1 MSEACS
7 KEGGRLISEGNLKLH
22 CQKVKDTKSGGFD
35 CLCNCHDDHNPSFHW
50 EIKKVGWV
58 GHCKTC
64 GAKGADFAKKAG
76 IKVSELFAD
85 AIDTNRASP
94 GEQYVRKKYNRHTLY
109 DYFSFVDGS
118 YDHTKIRYYPEW
130 ANGDKKFANG
140 YWGNDG
146 RFNDYKGCLKDRK
159 PQTAI
164 FGNVALIKQ
173 CIAEK
178 KIVYYCEGEKDVQT
192 MQRLGYPA
200 FTQGGCTAFNKELA
214 PLLKDIRLI
223 ILEDNDPQGQSGA
236 NKLRNDLLP
245 YAETI
250 KVITPCTDFVKADI
264 TDFFNNHDKSDFEK
278 LIAENTAV
286 TDTNVCS
293 HATVKNS
300 SAPKGAPLVRKLME
314 LDAANKF
321 PLTDIGSA
329 TLFSAVFKNKHRYSV
344 TAKDWFFYD
353 GQRWILDREGLR
365 ARKSAKELS
374 KALSIYAVN
383 CLPDEDEKRK
393 EQYLKYALTWTY
405 SRTRNAIIQD
415 SRDLNFISNEELDAD
430 DYVLNLQNCVLV
442 FHEDKVEKHEH
453 SADLLLSKIANA
465 EYRPEARCERWEQF
479 LDEVM
484 QGDKD
489 KIHYLQKLF
498 GTCLTGDV
506 RLEKMWFLFGSTTR
520 NGKSTMI
527 ERIADVLGDYSKTIR
542 PETLAIKNNPDSRT
556 ASPDVA
562 KLAGTRL
569 CVCSEIPKRMPLDV
583 GLLKTLTG
591 RDTIVARFLHQDE
604 FQFVPKFKMICNTNF
619 LPVVSDNTI
628 FKSDRVQVVSF
639 DRHFEESEQD
649 KTLKDKLSTKEALSG
664 ILNWMIEGW
673 IAFCREGLEV
683 PEAIKKSTT
692 DYEASSDKLQNFI
705 NECLA
710 EAEGKNISVKE
721 TYARYEK
728 WCSEN
733 GYHVENKQN
742 FISDCKA
749 KGIYKERGMVDGSQV
764 RNIIKDY
771 EFAEDG
777 FMEIDGD
784 IPFK

>member
-1 MSEACS
+1 MQFDEILTHFKIQKRYEDKAQCRCPCHNDKQASLTITKGRRSALIHCHAGCSFEDIIQKAGLKKQDLYFEERPPGSSWKAYIES
-7 KEGGRLISEGNLKLH
+7 KEKKRIEAVYNY
-22 CQKVKDTKSGGFD
+22 V
-35 CLCNCHDDHNPSFHW
+35 SF
-50 EIKKVGWV
+50 
-58 GHCKTC
+58 
-64 GAKGADFAKKAG
+64 
-76 IKVSELFAD
+76 
-85 AIDTNRASP
+85 TN
-94 GEQYVRKKYNRHTLY
+94 GKYT
-109 DYFSFVDGS
+109 F
-118 YDHTKIRYYPEW
+118 TKIRMQ
-130 ANGDKKFANG
+130 DKRMIYGVLCN
-140 YWGNDG
+140 G
-146 RFNDYKGCLKDRK
+146 RFTYGLGGKHRKDLKSVYGDLK
-159 PQTAI
+159 
-164 FGNVALIKQ
+164 ALNKA
-173 CIAEK
+173 IAEGK
-178 KIVYYCEGEKDVQT
+178 PILIPEGEKDADT
-192 MQRLGYPA
+192 LTKRGYTA
-200 FTQGGCTAFNKELA
+200 ITYGGVNDWQSEFATLFKGAEVYILA
-214 PLLKDIRLI
+214 
-223 ILEDNDPQGQSGA
+223 DNDEAGRKVA
-236 NKLRNDLLP
+236 NTILSDLNGI
-245 YAETI
+245 AKSA
-250 KVITPCTDFVKADI
+250 KVIVPVPDIPKADI
-264 TDFFNNHDKSDFEK
+264 SDYFAAGHSNEDFDK
-278 LIAENTAV
+278 LIQSAV
-286 TDTNVCS
+286 TDTAVGGPVS
-293 HATVKNS
+293 KST
-300 SAPKGAPLVRKLME
+300 LVNQLVE
-314 LDAANKF
+314 LDAVNKF

-329 TLFSAVFKNKHRYSV
+329 TLFSAVFKNKHRYNV
-344 TAKDWFFYD
+344 TAKDWFYYD
-353 GQRWILDREGLR
+353 GQQWILDREGLR

-383 CLPDEDEKRK
+383 CLPDEDEKHK

-442 FHEDKVEKHEH
+442 FHDDKVEKHEH

-465 EYRPEARCERWEQF
+465 EYHPRARCERWEQF

-520 NGKSTMI
+520 NGKSTMV

-569 CVCSEIPKRMPLDV
+569 CVCSEIPKKMPLDV

-664 ILNWMIEGW
+664 ILNWMVEGW

-777 FMEIDGD
+777 FMEVDGD

>member
-1 MSEACS
+1 MQFDEILAYFQ
-7 KEGGRLISEGNLKLH
+7 I
-22 CQKVKDTKSGGFD
+22 QKRYGDKAQAR
-35 CLCNCHDDHNPSFHW
+35 CPCHDDKQASLTITKGRRSVLIHCHAGCNF
-50 EIKKVGWV
+50 EDIIQTVGLKKQDLYFEERPLGSSWRAYVEGREHKRIEAV
-58 GHCKTC
+58 YNY
-64 GAKGADFAKKAG
+64 
-76 IKVSELFAD
+76 VSY
-85 AIDTNRASP
+85 IN
-94 GEQYVRKKYNRHTLY
+94 GEYA
-109 DYFSFVDGS
+109 F
-118 YDHTKIRYYPEW
+118 TKIRMQ
-130 ANGDKKFANG
+130 DKRMIYGVLCN
-140 YWGNDG
+140 G
-146 RFNDYKGCLKDRK
+146 RFTYGLGGRHRKDLKSVYGDLK
-159 PQTAI
+159 
-164 FGNVALIKQ
+164 ALNKA
-173 CIAEK
+173 IAENNPVF
-178 KIVYYCEGEKDVQT
+178 IPEGEKDADT
-192 MQRLGYPA
+192 LTKRGYTA
-200 FTQGGCTAFNKELA
+200 LTYGGSGDWQSEFATLFKGAEVYILA
-214 PLLKDIRLI
+214 
-223 ILEDNDPQGQSGA
+223 DNDEPGRKVA
-236 NKLRNDLLP
+236 NTILSDLKGIAKSAKIIVP
-245 YAETI
+245 VPDI
-250 KVITPCTDFVKADI
+250 PKADI
-264 TDFFNNHDKSDFEK
+264 SDYFAAGHGKEEFEK
-278 LIAENTAV
+278 LIQSAV
-286 TDTNVCS
+286 TDIT
-293 HATVKNS
+293 AGG
-300 SAPKGAPLVRKLME
+300 SAPKGSQLVRKLVE

-329 TLFSAVFKNKHRYSV
+329 TLFSTVFENKHRYNV
-344 TAKDWFFYD
+344 TAKDWFYYD

-383 CLPDEDEKRK
+383 CLPDEDEKHK

-442 FHEDKVEKHEH
+442 FREDKVEKHEH

-664 ILNWMIEGW
+664 ILNWMIKGW

-710 EAEGKNISVKE
+710 GAEGKNISVKE

-771 EFAEDG
+771 EFVEDG
-777 FMEIDGD
+777 FMEVDGD

>member
-1 MSEACS
+1 MRNEEIFQFILGHFTVIKIVNGVAYCICPGHKDDKTS
-7 KEGGRLISEGNLKLH
+7 LHISM
-22 CQKVKDTKSGGFD
+22 
-35 CLCNCHDDHNPSFHW
+35 
-50 EIKKVGWV
+50 
-58 GHCKTC
+58 
-64 GAKGADFAKKAG
+64 
-76 IKVSELFAD
+76 
-85 AIDTNRASP
+85 
-94 GEQYVRKKYNRHTLY
+94 
-109 DYFSFVDGS
+109 
-118 YDHTKIRYYPEW
+118 
-130 ANGDKKFANG
+130 GDKKIILDCKANCSYRDILTAVG
-140 YWGNDG
+140 LKPEQLYYDYYNRPEHTKRVSKKQYWLEKYSQCRYDYQNISTGEYTHTKYRIVDRDGKKQFPQGHYNDDNVWSDG
-146 RFNDYKGCLKDRK
+146 LKEVD
-159 PQTAI
+159 TSLSV
-164 FGNVALIKQ
+164 FCNGHIKQ
-173 CIAEK
+173 LQQAIQNGELIC
-178 KIVYYCEGEKDVQT
+178 YTEGEKDCLT
-192 MQRLGYPA
+192 LWKYGYIT
-200 FTQGGCTAFNKELA
+200 FTCGAVRTFKQEIV
-214 PLLKDIRLI
+214 PYLKGANI
-223 ILEDNDPQGQSGA
+223 IVFGDNDPPGRADADRIAGMINTVGRA
-236 NKLRNDLLP
+236 R
-245 YAETI
+245 
-250 KVITPCTDFVKADI
+250 VIISPDVPEKGDI
-264 TDFFNNHDKSDFEK
+264 TDYMSNHTKEDLQR
-278 LIAENTAV
+278 LIAENAAV
-286 TDTNVCS
+286 TDTIVGS
-293 HATVKNS
+293 PTSVADATVL
-300 SAPKGAPLVRKLME
+300 KGTLVNQLVR

-329 TLFSAVFKNKHRYSV
+329 MLFSAVFKNKHRYNV

-383 CLPDEDEKRK
+383 CLPDEGK
-393 EQYLKYALTWTY
+393 ERYLKYSLTWTY

-465 EYRPEARCERWEQF
+465 EYHPGARCERWEQF

-506 RLEKMWFLFGSTTR
+506 RLEKMWFLFGNTTR

-628 FKSDRVQVVSF
+628 FKSDRIQVVSF
-639 DRHFEESEQD
+639 DRHFEEAEQD
-649 KTLKDKLSTKEALSG
+649 KTLKDKLSTNEALSG

-692 DYEASSDKLQNFI
+692 DYESSSDKLQNFI

-777 FMEIDGD
+777 FVEVDGKT
-784 IPFK
+784 PFK

>member
-1 MSEACS
+1 MQFDEILTHFQIQKHYGDKAQARCPCHDDKQASLTITKGRRSALLHCHAGCNFEDIIQKVGLKKQDLYFEERPPGSSWRAYVEGREHKRIEAVYDYVSSVNGEYTFTKIRMQDKRMIYGVLCN
-7 KEGGRLISEGNLKLH
+7 GRFTYGLMGKHRKDLKSVYGNLKDL
-22 CQKVKDTKSGGFD
+22 
-35 CLCNCHDDHNPSFHW
+35 N
-50 EIKKVGWV
+50 
-58 GHCKTC
+58 
-64 GAKGADFAKKAG
+64 KA
-76 IKVSELFAD
+76 
-85 AIDTNRASP
+85 
-94 GEQYVRKKYNRHTLY
+94 
-109 DYFSFVDGS
+109 
-118 YDHTKIRYYPEW
+118 
-130 ANGDKKFANG
+130 
-140 YWGNDG
+140 
-146 RFNDYKGCLKDRK
+146 
-159 PQTAI
+159 
-164 FGNVALIKQ
+164 
-173 CIAEK
+173 IAENRP
-178 KIVYYCEGEKDVQT
+178 IFIPEGEKDVDT
-192 MQRLGYPA
+192 LTKRGYTA
-200 FTQGGCTAFNKELA
+200 LTYGGSGDWQSEFATLFKDAEVNILA
-214 PLLKDIRLI
+214 
-223 ILEDNDPQGQSGA
+223 DNDEPGRKVA
-236 NKLRNDLLP
+236 NAILSDLKEI
-245 YAETI
+245 AKSA
-250 KVITPCTDFVKADI
+250 KVIVPVPDIPKADI
-264 TDFFNNHDKSDFEK
+264 SDFFAAGHSNEDFEK
-278 LIAENTAV
+278 LLQSAV
-286 TDTNVCS
+286 TGNESNPAPVM
-293 HATVKNS
+293 TV
-300 SAPKGAPLVRKLME
+300 PKGTPLVKKLVE

-329 TLFSAVFKNKHRYSV
+329 MLFSAVFENKHRYCV
-344 TAKDWFFYD
+344 TAKDWFCYD

-374 KALSIYAVN
+374 KALSVYAVN
-383 CLPDEDEKRK
+383 CLPDEDEKHK

-639 DRHFEESEQD
+639 DRHFEEAEQD

>member
-1 MSEACS
+1 MQFDEI
-7 KEGGRLISEGNLKLH
+7 LTHFQI
-22 CQKVKDTKSGGFD
+22 QKRYGDKAQAR
-35 CLCNCHDDHNPSFHW
+35 CPCHDDKQASLTITKGRTRTLIHCHAGCNF
-50 EIKKVGWV
+50 EDIIQKVGL
-58 GHCKTC
+58 KTQDLYFEERPL
-64 GAKGADFAKKAG
+64 GSNWKRYIESREHRKIEAVYNY
-76 IKVSELFAD
+76 VSSA
-85 AIDTNRASP
+85 N
-94 GEQYVRKKYNRHTLY
+94 GEYA
-109 DYFSFVDGS
+109 F
-118 YDHTKIRYYPEW
+118 TKIRMQDKRMIYGVLCNDRFTYGLGGKHRKDLKSVY
-130 ANGDKKFANG
+130 GDLRVLNKA
-140 YWGNDG
+140 
-146 RFNDYKGCLKDRK
+146 
-159 PQTAI
+159 
-164 FGNVALIKQ
+164 
-173 CIAEK
+173 IAEGK
-178 KIVYYCEGEKDVQT
+178 PIFIPEGEKDT
-192 MQRLGYPA
+192 DSLTKRGYIA
-200 FTQGGCTAFNKELA
+200 LTYGGSGDWQSEFATLFKGAKVYILA
-214 PLLKDIRLI
+214 
-223 ILEDNDPQGQSGA
+223 DNDEPGRKVA
-236 NKLRNDLLP
+236 NAILSDLKGV
-245 YAETI
+245 AKSA
-250 KVITPCTDFVKADI
+250 KVIVPVPDIPKADI
-264 TDFFNNHDKSDFEK
+264 SDYFAAGHSNEDFET
-278 LIAENTAV
+278 LIKESV
-286 TDTNVCS
+286 TDTVVGDPIP
-293 HATVKNS
+293 VKNS
-300 SAPKGAPLVRKLME
+300 TVSKSILVNQLVK

-329 TLFSAVFKNKHRYSV
+329 TLFSEVFKNKHRYNV
-344 TAKDWFFYD
+344 TTRDWFYYD
-353 GQRWILDREGLR
+353 GQRWSLDREGLR

-383 CLPDEDEKRK
+383 CLPDEDEKHK

-430 DYVLNLQNCVLV
+430 DYALNLQNCVLV
-442 FHEDKVEKHEH
+442 FHEDKVEKYEH
-453 SADLLLSKIANA
+453 SADLLLSKIANV
-465 EYRPEARCERWEQF
+465 EYHPEERCERWEQF

-673 IAFCREGLEV
+673 IAFCREGLEA

-721 TYARYEK
+721 TYSRYEK

-749 KGIYKERGMVDGSQV
+749 KGIYKERGMVDGSQM

-777 FMEIDGD
+777 FMEVDGD
-784 IPFK
+784 TPFK

>member
-1 MSEACS
+1 MTFEEIVSRFEVKSRYKDRVQAVCPAHPDKQASLSIS
-7 KEGGRLISEGNLKLH
+7 KGRTRTLIH
-22 CQKVKDTKSGGFD
+22 CHAGCNFEDIIQKVG
-35 CLCNCHDDHNPSFHW
+35 L
-50 EIKKVGWV
+50 
-58 GHCKTC
+58 KTQDLYFEERPL
-64 GAKGADFAKKAG
+64 GSNWKRYIESREHRKIEAVYNY
-76 IKVSELFAD
+76 VSSA
-85 AIDTNRASP
+85 N
-94 GEQYVRKKYNRHTLY
+94 GEYA
-109 DYFSFVDGS
+109 F
-118 YDHTKIRYYPEW
+118 TKIRMQDKRMIYGVLCNDRFTYGLGGKHRKDLKSVY
-130 ANGDKKFANG
+130 GDLRVLNKA
-140 YWGNDG
+140 
-146 RFNDYKGCLKDRK
+146 
-159 PQTAI
+159 
-164 FGNVALIKQ
+164 
-173 CIAEK
+173 IAEGK
-178 KIVYYCEGEKDVQT
+178 PIFIPEGEKDT
-192 MQRLGYPA
+192 DSLTKRGYIA
-200 FTQGGCTAFNKELA
+200 LTYGGSGDWQSEFATLFKGAKIYILA
-214 PLLKDIRLI
+214 
-223 ILEDNDPQGQSGA
+223 DNDEPGRKVA
-236 NKLRNDLLP
+236 NAILSDLKGV
-245 YAETI
+245 AKSA
-250 KVITPCTDFVKADI
+250 KVIVPVPDIPKADI
-264 TDFFNNHDKSDFEK
+264 SDYFAAGRSNEDFEK
-278 LIAENTAV
+278 LIQSAV
-286 TDTNVCS
+286 TDTIVGDPIP
-293 HATVKNS
+293 VKNS
-300 SAPKGAPLVRKLME
+300 TVSKSILVNQLVK

-329 TLFSAVFKNKHRYSV
+329 TLFSEVFKNKHRYNV
-344 TAKDWFFYD
+344 TTRDWFYYD
-353 GQRWILDREGLR
+353 GQRWSLDREGLR

-383 CLPDEDEKRK
+383 CLPDEDEKHK

-430 DYVLNLQNCVLV
+430 DYALNLQNCILV
-442 FHEDKVEKHEH
+442 FHEDKVEKYEH
-453 SADLLLSKIANA
+453 SADLLLSKIANV
-465 EYRPEARCERWEQF
+465 EYHPEERCERWEQF

-673 IAFCREGLEV
+673 IAFCREGLEA

-721 TYARYEK
+721 TYSRYEK

-749 KGIYKERGMVDGSQV
+749 KGIYKERGMVDGSQM

-777 FMEIDGD
+777 FMEVDGD
-784 IPFK
+784 TPFK

>member
-1 MSEACS
+1 MQFDEM
-7 KEGGRLISEGNLKLH
+7 LTH
-22 CQKVKDTKSGGFD
+22 FQVQKRYGDKAQAR
-35 CLCNCHDDHNPSFHW
+35 CPCHDDKQASLTITKGRRSALLHCHAGCNF
-50 EIKKVGWV
+50 EDIIQKVGL
-58 GHCKTC
+58 
-64 GAKGADFAKKAG
+64 KKQDLYFEERPPGSSWRAYVEG
-76 IKVSELFAD
+76 REHKRIEAVYNYVS
-85 AIDTNRASP
+85 AIN
-94 GEQYVRKKYNRHTLY
+94 GEYT
-109 DYFSFVDGS
+109 F
-118 YDHTKIRYYPEW
+118 TKIRMQ
-130 ANGDKKFANG
+130 DKRMIYGVLCN
-140 YWGNDG
+140 G
-146 RFNDYKGCLKDRK
+146 RFTYGLGGRHRKDLKSVYGDLK
-159 PQTAI
+159 
-164 FGNVALIKQ
+164 ALNKV
-173 CIAEK
+173 IAEGK
-178 KIVYYCEGEKDVQT
+178 PIFIPEGEKDVDT
-192 MQRLGYPA
+192 LTKRGYTA
-200 FTQGGCTAFNKELA
+200 LTYGGSGDWQSEFATLFKGAAVYILA
-214 PLLKDIRLI
+214 
-223 ILEDNDPQGQSGA
+223 DNDEPGRKVA
-236 NKLRNDLLP
+236 NAILSDLKEI
-245 YAETI
+245 AKSA
-250 KVITPCTDFVKADI
+250 KVIVPVPDIPKADI
-264 TDFFNNHDKSDFEK
+264 SDYFAAGHGNEDFEK
-278 LIAENTAV
+278 LIHSAV
-286 TDTNVCS
+286 TDNESNPAPVM
-293 HATVKNS
+293 TV
-300 SAPKGAPLVRKLME
+300 PKGTQLVRKLVE
-314 LDAANKF
+314 LDAANNF

-777 FMEIDGD
+777 FMEVDGD

>member
-1 MSEACS
+1 MQFDEI
-7 KEGGRLISEGNLKLH
+7 LTYFQI
-22 CQKVKDTKSGGFD
+22 QKRYENRVQAR
-35 CLCNCHDDHNPSFHW
+35 CPCHDDRQASLTITKGRKSALVHCHAGCSF
-50 EIKKVGWV
+50 EDIIQKVGL
-58 GHCKTC
+58 
-64 GAKGADFAKKAG
+64 KKKDLYFEERPPG
-76 IKVSELFAD
+76 SSW
-85 AIDTNRASP
+85 RA
-94 GEQYVRKKYNRHTLY
+94 YVESREDRQIEAVY
-109 DYFSFVDGS
+109 DYVDYQTGN
-118 YDHTKIRYYPEW
+118 YLYTKLRL
-130 ANGDKKFANG
+130 AGKKMLYG
-140 YWGNDG
+140 ILKDG
-146 RFNDYKGCLKDRK
+146 RFRYGLDGHSRKELKGIYAPNGLEGLNK
-159 PQTAI
+159 A
-164 FGNVALIKQ
+164 
-173 CIAEK
+173 IAESRQ
-178 KIVYYCEGEKDVQT
+178 IFIPEGEKDANT
-192 MQRLGYPA
+192 LATRGYTA
-200 FTQGGCTAFNKELA
+200 MTAGGVNDWQPEFAEPLRGAEVVILA
-214 PLLKDIRLI
+214 
-223 ILEDNDPQGQSGA
+223 DNDTPGKQLASRVLADLQGIAKSVRIVIPTPDIPKGDVSDYFETGHSNEDFDQLIKSSGI
-236 NKLRNDLLP
+236 DTTVGSP
-245 YAETI
+245 TS
-250 KVITPCTDFVKADI
+250 VAD
-264 TDFFNNHDKSDFEK
+264 
-278 LIAENTAV
+278 
-286 TDTNVCS
+286 
-293 HATVKNS
+293 ATVL
-300 SAPKGAPLVRKLME
+300 KGTLANQLVR

-329 TLFSAVFKNKHRYSV
+329 MLFSAVFKNKHRYNV

-777 FMEIDGD
+777 FMEVDGD

>member
-1 MSEACS
+1 MQFDEILTHFQIQKHYGDKAQARCPCHDDKQASLTITKGRRSALLHCHAGCNFEDIIQKVGLKKQDLYFEERPPGSSWRAYVEGREHKRIEAVYDYVSSVNGEYTFTKIRMQDKRMIYGVLCN
-7 KEGGRLISEGNLKLH
+7 GRFTYGLMGKHRKDLKSVYGNLKDL
-22 CQKVKDTKSGGFD
+22 
-35 CLCNCHDDHNPSFHW
+35 N
-50 EIKKVGWV
+50 
-58 GHCKTC
+58 
-64 GAKGADFAKKAG
+64 KA
-76 IKVSELFAD
+76 
-85 AIDTNRASP
+85 
-94 GEQYVRKKYNRHTLY
+94 
-109 DYFSFVDGS
+109 
-118 YDHTKIRYYPEW
+118 
-130 ANGDKKFANG
+130 
-140 YWGNDG
+140 
-146 RFNDYKGCLKDRK
+146 
-159 PQTAI
+159 
-164 FGNVALIKQ
+164 
-173 CIAEK
+173 IAENRP
-178 KIVYYCEGEKDVQT
+178 IFIPEGEKDVDT
-192 MQRLGYPA
+192 LTKRGYTA
-200 FTQGGCTAFNKELA
+200 LTYGGSGDWQSEFATLFKDAEVNILA
-214 PLLKDIRLI
+214 
-223 ILEDNDPQGQSGA
+223 DNDEPGRKVA
-236 NKLRNDLLP
+236 NAILSDLKEI
-245 YAETI
+245 AKSA
-250 KVITPCTDFVKADI
+250 KVIVPVPDIPKADI
-264 TDFFNNHDKSDFEK
+264 SDYFAAGHSNEDFEK
-278 LIAENTAV
+278 LIQTTI
-286 TDTNVCS
+286 TDNESNPAPVM
-293 HATVKNS
+293 TV
-300 SAPKGAPLVRKLME
+300 PKGTQLVRKLVE

-329 TLFSAVFKNKHRYSV
+329 TLFSTVFENKHRYNV
-344 TAKDWFFYD
+344 TAKDWFYYD

-383 CLPDEDEKRK
+383 CLSDEDEKHK

-465 EYRPEARCERWEQF
+465 EYHPEARCKRWEQF

-721 TYARYEK
+721 TYTRYEK
-728 WCSEN
+728 WCGEN

-749 KGIYKERGMVDGSQV
+749 KGIFKERGMVDGSQV

-777 FMEIDGD
+777 FMEVDGD

>member
-1 MSEACS
+1 MQFDEI
-7 KEGGRLISEGNLKLH
+7 LTHFQI
-22 CQKVKDTKSGGFD
+22 QKRYGDKAQAR
-35 CLCNCHDDHNPSFHW
+35 CPCHDDKQASLTITKGRTRTLIHCHAGCNF
-50 EIKKVGWV
+50 EDIIQKVGL
-58 GHCKTC
+58 KTQDLYFEERPL
-64 GAKGADFAKKAG
+64 GSNWKRYIESREHRKIEAVYNY
-76 IKVSELFAD
+76 VSSA
-85 AIDTNRASP
+85 N
-94 GEQYVRKKYNRHTLY
+94 GEYA
-109 DYFSFVDGS
+109 F
-118 YDHTKIRYYPEW
+118 TKIRMQDKRMIYGVLCNDRFTYGLGGKHRKDLKSVY
-130 ANGDKKFANG
+130 GDLRVLNKA
-140 YWGNDG
+140 
-146 RFNDYKGCLKDRK
+146 
-159 PQTAI
+159 
-164 FGNVALIKQ
+164 
-173 CIAEK
+173 IAEGK
-178 KIVYYCEGEKDVQT
+178 PIFIPEGEKDT
-192 MQRLGYPA
+192 DSLTKRGYIA
-200 FTQGGCTAFNKELA
+200 LTYGGSGDWQSEFATLFKGAKVYILA
-214 PLLKDIRLI
+214 
-223 ILEDNDPQGQSGA
+223 DNDEPGRKVA
-236 NKLRNDLLP
+236 NAILSDLKGV
-245 YAETI
+245 AKSA
-250 KVITPCTDFVKADI
+250 KVIVPVPDIPKADI
-264 TDFFNNHDKSDFEK
+264 SDYFAAGRSNEDFEK
-278 LIAENTAV
+278 LIQSAV
-286 TDTNVCS
+286 TDTIVGDPIP
-293 HATVKNS
+293 VKNS
-300 SAPKGAPLVRKLME
+300 TVSKSILVNQLVK

-329 TLFSAVFKNKHRYSV
+329 TLFSEVFKNKHRYNV
-344 TAKDWFFYD
+344 TTRDWFYYD
-353 GQRWILDREGLR
+353 GQRWSLDREGLR

-383 CLPDEDEKRK
+383 CLPDEDEKHK

-430 DYVLNLQNCVLV
+430 DYALNLQNCVLV
-442 FHEDKVEKHEH
+442 FHEDKVEKYEH
-453 SADLLLSKIANA
+453 SADLLLSKIANV
-465 EYRPEARCERWEQF
+465 EYHPEERCERWEQF

-673 IAFCREGLEV
+673 IAFCREGLEA

-721 TYARYEK
+721 TYSRYEK

-749 KGIYKERGMVDGSQV
+749 KGIYKERGMVDGSQM

-777 FMEIDGD
+777 FMEVDGD
-784 IPFK
+784 TPFK

>member
-1 MSEACS
+1 MQFDEI
-7 KEGGRLISEGNLKLH
+7 LTHFQI
-22 CQKVKDTKSGGFD
+22 QKRYGDKAQAR
-35 CLCNCHDDHNPSFHW
+35 CPCHDDKQASLTITKGRTRTLIHCHAGCNF
-50 EIKKVGWV
+50 EDIIQKVGL
-58 GHCKTC
+58 KTQDLYFEERPL
-64 GAKGADFAKKAG
+64 GSNWKRYIESREHRKIEAVYNY
-76 IKVSELFAD
+76 VSSA
-85 AIDTNRASP
+85 N
-94 GEQYVRKKYNRHTLY
+94 GEYA
-109 DYFSFVDGS
+109 F
-118 YDHTKIRYYPEW
+118 TKIRMQDKRMIYGVLCNDRFTYGLGGKHRKDLKSVY
-130 ANGDKKFANG
+130 GDLRVLNKA
-140 YWGNDG
+140 
-146 RFNDYKGCLKDRK
+146 
-159 PQTAI
+159 
-164 FGNVALIKQ
+164 
-173 CIAEK
+173 IAEGK
-178 KIVYYCEGEKDVQT
+178 PIFIPEGEKDT
-192 MQRLGYPA
+192 DSLTKRGYIA
-200 FTQGGCTAFNKELA
+200 LTYGGSGDWQSEFATLFKGAKVYILA
-214 PLLKDIRLI
+214 
-223 ILEDNDPQGQSGA
+223 DNDEPGRKVA
-236 NKLRNDLLP
+236 NAILSDLKGV
-245 YAETI
+245 AKSA
-250 KVITPCTDFVKADI
+250 KVIVPVPDIPKADI
-264 TDFFNNHDKSDFEK
+264 SDYFAAGRSNEDFEK
-278 LIAENTAV
+278 LIQSAV
-286 TDTNVCS
+286 TDTIVGDPIP
-293 HATVKNS
+293 VKNS
-300 SAPKGAPLVRKLME
+300 TVSKSILVNQLVK

-329 TLFSAVFKNKHRYSV
+329 TLFSEVFKNKHRYNV
-344 TAKDWFFYD
+344 TTRDWFYYD
-353 GQRWILDREGLR
+353 GQRWSLDREGLR

-383 CLPDEDEKRK
+383 CLPDEDEKHK

-430 DYVLNLQNCVLV
+430 DYALNLQNCVLV
-442 FHEDKVEKHEH
+442 FHEDKVEKYEH
-453 SADLLLSKIANA
+453 SADLLLSKIANV
-465 EYRPEARCERWEQF
+465 EYHPEERCERWEQF

-527 ERIADVLGDYSKTIR
+527 ERIADVLGDYSETIR

-673 IAFCREGLEV
+673 IAFCREGLEA

-721 TYARYEK
+721 TYSRYEK

-749 KGIYKERGMVDGSQV
+749 KGIYKERGMVDGSQM

-777 FMEIDGD
+777 FMEVDGD
-784 IPFK
+784 TPFK

>member
-1 MSEACS
+1 MKSRE
-7 KEGGRLISEGNLKLH
+7 EIFRLILSH
-22 CQKVKDTKSGGFD
+22 F
-35 CLCNCHDDHNPSFHW
+35 
-50 EIKKVGWV
+50 I
-58 GHCKTC
+58 
-64 GAKGADFAKKAG
+64 
-76 IKVSELFAD
+76 
-85 AIDTNRASP
+85 
-94 GEQYVRKKYNRHTLY
+94 VRKI
-109 DYFSFVDGS
+109 V
-118 YDHTKIRYYPEW
+118 
-130 ANGDKKFANG
+130 NGVAYCTCPGHKDDKPSLHISMG
-140 YWGNDG
+140 
-146 RFNDYKGCLKDRK
+146 
-159 PQTAI
+159 
-164 FGNVALIKQ
+164 
-173 CIAEK
+173 EK
-178 KIVYYCEGEKDVQT
+178 KIILDCKANCSYRDILAAVGLKPEQLYYDYYNRQENTRRVSKKQYWIEKYSQARYDFHNISTGVCTHTKYRIVDRDGKKQFPQGHYDENNTWIDGLNGIDTSLSVFCNGHIKQLQQAIKQGTLICYTEGEKDACT
-192 MQRLGYPA
+192 LWKYGYIA
-200 FTQGGCTAFNKELA
+200 FTCGAVRTFKQAIL
-214 PLLKDIRLI
+214 PYLKGANVIVFG
-223 ILEDNDPQGQSGA
+223 DNDNPGRADADRIAGLINTVGRA
-236 NKLRNDLLP
+236 R
-245 YAETI
+245 
-250 KVITPCTDFVKADI
+250 VIIPPDVPEKGDI
-264 TDFFNNHDKSDFEK
+264 TDYMSNHTKEDLQR

-286 TDTNVCS
+286 TDI
-293 HATVKNS
+293 TVGGPVPVKDTS
-300 SAPKGAPLVRKLME
+300 VSKGTQLVRKLIE

-329 TLFSAVFKNKHRYSV
+329 TLFSAVFENKHRYNV
-344 TAKDWFFYD
+344 TAKDWFYYD

-383 CLPDEDEKRK
+383 CLPDEDEKHK

-465 EYRPEARCERWEQF
+465 EYRPEARCERWGQF

-527 ERIADVLGDYSKTIR
+527 ERITDVLGDYSKTIR

-639 DRHFEESEQD
+639 DRHFEEAEQD

-664 ILNWMIEGW
+664 ILSWMIEGW

-777 FMEIDGD
+777 FMEVDGD

>member
-1 MSEACS
+1 MQFDEILTHFQIQKHYGDKAQARCPCHDDKQASLTITKGRRSALLHCHAGCNFEDIIQKVGLKKQDLYFEERPPGSNWRAYVEGREHKRIEAVYDYVSSVNGEYTFTKIRMQDKRMIYGVLCN
-7 KEGGRLISEGNLKLH
+7 GRFTYGLMGKHRKDLKSVYGNLKDL
-22 CQKVKDTKSGGFD
+22 
-35 CLCNCHDDHNPSFHW
+35 N
-50 EIKKVGWV
+50 
-58 GHCKTC
+58 
-64 GAKGADFAKKAG
+64 KA
-76 IKVSELFAD
+76 
-85 AIDTNRASP
+85 
-94 GEQYVRKKYNRHTLY
+94 
-109 DYFSFVDGS
+109 
-118 YDHTKIRYYPEW
+118 
-130 ANGDKKFANG
+130 
-140 YWGNDG
+140 
-146 RFNDYKGCLKDRK
+146 
-159 PQTAI
+159 
-164 FGNVALIKQ
+164 
-173 CIAEK
+173 IAENRP
-178 KIVYYCEGEKDVQT
+178 IFIPEGEKDVDT
-192 MQRLGYPA
+192 LTKRGYTA
-200 FTQGGCTAFNKELA
+200 LTYGGSGDWQSEFATLFKDAEVNILA
-214 PLLKDIRLI
+214 
-223 ILEDNDPQGQSGA
+223 DNDEPGRKVA
-236 NKLRNDLLP
+236 NAILSDLKEI
-245 YAETI
+245 AKSA
-250 KVITPCTDFVKADI
+250 KVIVPVPDIPKADI
-264 TDFFNNHDKSDFEK
+264 SDYFAAGHSNEDFEK
-278 LIAENTAV
+278 LIQTTI
-286 TDTNVCS
+286 TDNESNPAPVM
-293 HATVKNS
+293 TV
-300 SAPKGAPLVRKLME
+300 PKGTQLVRKLVE
-314 LDAANKF
+314 LDAANNF

-329 TLFSAVFKNKHRYSV
+329 TLFSAVFENKHRYNV
-344 TAKDWFFYD
+344 TAKDWFYYD

-383 CLPDEDEKRK
+383 CLSDEDEKHK

-721 TYARYEK
+721 TYTRYEK
-728 WCSEN
+728 WCGEN

-749 KGIYKERGMVDGSQV
+749 KGIFKERGMVDGSQV

-777 FMEIDGD
+777 FMEVDGD

>member
-1 MSEACS
+1 MTRKYFAFCA
-7 KEGGRLISEGNLKLH
+7 
-22 CQKVKDTKSGGFD
+22 KS
-35 CLCNCHDDHNPSFHW
+35 
-50 EIKKVGWV
+50 
-58 GHCKTC
+58 
-64 GAKGADFAKKAG
+64 
-76 IKVSELFAD
+76 
-85 AIDTNRASP
+85 
-94 GEQYVRKKYNRHTLY
+94 YN
-109 DYFSFVDGS
+109 
-118 YDHTKIRYYPEW
+118 
-130 ANGDKKFANG
+130 
-140 YWGNDG
+140 
-146 RFNDYKGCLKDRK
+146 
-159 PQTAI
+159 
-164 FGNVALIKQ
+164 
-173 CIAEK
+173 
-178 KIVYYCEGEKDVQT
+178 
-192 MQRLGYPA
+192 
-200 FTQGGCTAFNKELA
+200 
-214 PLLKDIRLI
+214 
-223 ILEDNDPQGQSGA
+223 
-236 NKLRNDLLP
+236 
-245 YAETI
+245 
-250 KVITPCTDFVKADI
+250 
-264 TDFFNNHDKSDFEK
+264 
-278 LIAENTAV
+278 
-286 TDTNVCS
+286 
-293 HATVKNS
+293 
-300 SAPKGAPLVRKLME
+300 
-314 LDAANKF
+314 
-321 PLTDIGSA
+321 
-329 TLFSAVFKNKHRYSV
+329 
-344 TAKDWFFYD
+344 
-353 GQRWILDREGLR
+353 
-365 ARKSAKELS
+365 
-374 KALSIYAVN
+374 
-383 CLPDEDEKRK
+383 
-393 EQYLKYALTWTY
+393 
-405 SRTRNAIIQD
+405 
-415 SRDLNFISNEELDAD
+415 
-430 DYVLNLQNCVLV
+430 
-442 FHEDKVEKHEH
+442 
-453 SADLLLSKIANA
+453 
-465 EYRPEARCERWEQF
+465 
-479 LDEVM
+479 EVM

-673 IAFCREGLEV
+673 IAFCREGLEA

-721 TYARYEK
+721 TYSRYEK

-749 KGIYKERGMVDGSQV
+749 KGIYKERGMVDGSQM

-777 FMEIDGD
+777 FMEVDGD
-784 IPFK
+784 TPFK

>member
-1 MSEACS
+1 MTPQEEYRDTERFIRSRS
-7 KEGGRLISEGNLKLH
+7 K
-22 CQKVKDTKSGGFD
+22 KVIPYKNGIRYC
-35 CLCNCHDDHNPSFHW
+35 CLYHDDKAESAFLTLENEKVLHYCHVCGSIYHRCKKDAGLWTDYQSSQQTVRRVSKKQYWLEKYSQARYDLHNISTGERTH
-50 EIKKVGWV
+50 IKYRIVDRDGKKQFPQGYYDDDNVWIDGL
-58 GHCKTC
+58 
-64 GAKGADFAKKAG
+64 KG
-76 IKVSELFAD
+76 
-85 AIDTNRASP
+85 IDTSLS
-94 GEQYVRKKYNRHTLY
+94 V
-109 DYFSFVDGS
+109 FC
-118 YDHTKIRYYPEW
+118 
-130 ANGDKKFANG
+130 NGH
-140 YWGNDG
+140 
-146 RFNDYKGCLKDRK
+146 
-159 PQTAI
+159 
-164 FGNVALIKQ
+164 IKQ
-173 CIAEK
+173 LQQAIKQGTLICYA
-178 KIVYYCEGEKDVQT
+178 EGEKDCLT
-192 MQRLGYPA
+192 LWKYGYIA
-200 FTQGGCTAFNKELA
+200 FTCGAVRTFKQAIV
-214 PLLKDIRLI
+214 PYLKGANI
-223 ILEDNDPQGQSGA
+223 IVFGDNDPPGRADADRIAGMINTVGCA
-236 NKLRNDLLP
+236 R
-245 YAETI
+245 
-250 KVITPCTDFVKADI
+250 VIIPPDVPEKGDI
-264 TDFFNNHDKSDFEK
+264 TDYMSNHTKEDLQR
-278 LIAENTAV
+278 LIAENAAV
-286 TDTNVCS
+286 TDT
-293 HATVKNS
+293 TVGGPTS
-300 SAPKGAPLVRKLME
+300 VADAIVPKGTLVNQLVR

-329 TLFSAVFKNKHRYSV
+329 MLFSAVFKNKHRYNV

-393 EQYLKYALTWTY
+393 EQYLKYSLTWTY

-465 EYRPEARCERWEQF
+465 EYNPGARCERWEQF

-628 FKSDRVQVVSF
+628 FKSDRIQVVSF
-639 DRHFEESEQD
+639 DRHFKEAEQD
-649 KTLKDKLSTKEALSG
+649 KTLKDKLSTNEALSG

-673 IAFCREGLEV
+673 ITFCREGLEV

-721 TYARYEK
+721 TYARYER

-777 FMEIDGD
+777 FMEVDGK
-784 IPFK
+784 IPF

>member
-1 MSEACS
+1 MKGGGKLKS
-7 KEGGRLISEGNLKLH
+7 KEEIFWLILDHFIVIRVVNGIAYCTCPSHKDDKPSLH
-22 CQKVKDTKSGGFD
+22 ISMG
-35 CLCNCHDDHNPSFHW
+35 
-50 EIKKVGWV
+50 
-58 GHCKTC
+58 
-64 GAKGADFAKKAG
+64 
-76 IKVSELFAD
+76 
-85 AIDTNRASP
+85 
-94 GEQYVRKKYNRHTLY
+94 
-109 DYFSFVDGS
+109 
-118 YDHTKIRYYPEW
+118 
-130 ANGDKKFANG
+130 
-140 YWGNDG
+140 
-146 RFNDYKGCLKDRK
+146 
-159 PQTAI
+159 
-164 FGNVALIKQ
+164 
-173 CIAEK
+173 EK
-178 KIVYYCEGEKDVQT
+178 KIILDCKAGCDYRKILADVGLKPEQLYYDYHNRLESTQRVSKKQYWLERYSQNRYDYHNINSGMYTHTKFRILDKEGKKQFPQGHYKDGVWIDGLQGIDTSQSVFCNGQFKQLQQAIQSRELICYTEGEKDCLT
-192 MQRLGYPA
+192 LWKYGYVA
-200 FTQGGCTAFNKELA
+200 FTCGAVKTFKQGII
-214 PLLKDIRLI
+214 PYLKDTNVLVFGDADI
-223 ILEDNDPQGQSGA
+223 PG
-236 NKLRNDLLP
+236 RNDADRVAGLINTVGK
-245 YAETI
+245 AR
-250 KVITPCTDFVKADI
+250 VIIPPDVPEKGDI
-264 TDFFNNHDKSDFEK
+264 TDYMSNHTREDLQK
-278 LIAENTAV
+278 LIAENSSV
-286 TDTNVCS
+286 IDT
-293 HATVKNS
+293 TVSTHISVEPVPKNI
-300 SAPKGAPLVRKLME
+300 LVDRLIK

-329 TLFSAVFKNKHRYSV
+329 MLFSTVFKDKHRYNV

-353 GQRWILDREGLR
+353 SQRWILDREGLR

-383 CLPDEDEKRK
+383 YLPDEDEKAK

-415 SRDLNFISNEELDAD
+415 SRDLNFISNEDLDSD
-430 DYVLNLQNCVLV
+430 DYTLNLKNCVQV
-442 FHEDKVEKHEH
+442 FHGDRVEKQEH

-465 EYRPEARCERWEQF
+465 EYYPEAKCERWERF
-479 LDEVM
+479 LGEVM
-484 QGDKD
+484 QGDQE
-489 KIHYLQKLF
+489 KIQYLQKLF

-506 RLEKMWFLFGSTTR
+506 RLEKMWFLFGASTR
-520 NGKSTMI
+520 NGKSTLI

-542 PETLAIKNNPDSRT
+542 PETLAVKNNPDSRT

-562 KLAGTRL
+562 KLAGARL

-619 LPVVSDNTI
+619 LPIVSDNTI

-649 KTLKDKLSTKEALSG
+649 KTLKGKLSTDEALSA
-664 ILNWMIEGW
+664 ILNWLIEGW
-673 IAFCREGLEV
+673 ITFCREGLEA

-710 EAEGKNISVKE
+710 EADGKNISVKDA
-721 TYARYEK
+721 YARYEK

-749 KGIYKERGMVDGSQV
+749 KGIFKERGMVNGVQV

-771 EFAEDG
+771 EFVEEG
-777 FMEIDGD
+777 FMEVDEEV
-784 IPFK
+784 PFK

>member
-1 MSEACS
+1 MQFDEI
-7 KEGGRLISEGNLKLH
+7 LTYFQI
-22 CQKVKDTKSGGFD
+22 QKCYENRVQAR
-35 CLCNCHDDHNPSFHW
+35 CPCHDDRQASLTITKGRKSALVHCHAGCSF
-50 EIKKVGWV
+50 EDIIQKVGL
-58 GHCKTC
+58 
-64 GAKGADFAKKAG
+64 KKKDLYFEERPPG
-76 IKVSELFAD
+76 SSW
-85 AIDTNRASP
+85 RA
-94 GEQYVRKKYNRHTLY
+94 YVESREDRQIEAVY
-109 DYFSFVDGS
+109 DYVDYQTGN
-118 YDHTKIRYYPEW
+118 YLYTKLRL
-130 ANGDKKFANG
+130 AGKKMLYG
-140 YWGNDG
+140 ILKDG
-146 RFNDYKGCLKDRK
+146 RFRYGLDGHSRKELKGIYAPNGLEGLNK
-159 PQTAI
+159 A
-164 FGNVALIKQ
+164 
-173 CIAEK
+173 IAESRQ
-178 KIVYYCEGEKDVQT
+178 IFIPEGEKDANT
-192 MQRLGYPA
+192 LATRGYTA
-200 FTQGGCTAFNKELA
+200 MTAGGVNDWQPEFAEPLRGAEVVILA
-214 PLLKDIRLI
+214 
-223 ILEDNDPQGQSGA
+223 DNDTPGKQLASRVLADLQGIAKSVRIVIPTPDIPKGDVSDYFETGHSNEDFDQLIKSSGI
-236 NKLRNDLLP
+236 DTTVGSP
-245 YAETI
+245 TS
-250 KVITPCTDFVKADI
+250 VAD
-264 TDFFNNHDKSDFEK
+264 
-278 LIAENTAV
+278 
-286 TDTNVCS
+286 
-293 HATVKNS
+293 ATVL
-300 SAPKGAPLVRKLME
+300 KGTLANQLVR

-329 TLFSAVFKNKHRYSV
+329 MLFSAVFKNKHRYNV

-383 CLPDEDEKRK
+383 CLPDEDEKHK
-393 EQYLKYALTWTY
+393 EQYLKYALMWTY

-430 DYVLNLQNCVLV
+430 DYMLNLQNCVLV

-453 SADLLLSKIANA
+453 SADLLLSKIANT
-465 EYRPEARCERWEQF
+465 EYHPEARCERWEQF

-484 QGDKD
+484 QGDKE

-639 DRHFEESEQD
+639 DRHFEETEQD

-664 ILNWMIEGW
+664 ILNWMIDGW

-683 PEAIKKSTT
+683 PEAIKKSTM

-710 EAEGKNISVKE
+710 EAEGKNISIKE
-721 TYARYEK
+721 TYAHYEK

-749 KGIYKERGMVDGSQV
+749 KGIYKERGMVGGSQV
-764 RNIIKDY
+764 RNIIKGY
-771 EFAEDG
+771 EFVEEG
-777 FMEIDGD
+777 FIETDGD

>member
-1 MSEACS
+1 MQFDEILTHFQIQKHYGDKAQARCPCHDDKQASLTITKGRRSALLHCHAGCNFEDIIQKVGLKKQDLYFEERPPGSSWRAYVEGREHKRIEAVYDYVSSVNGEYTFTKIRMQDKRMIYGVLCN
-7 KEGGRLISEGNLKLH
+7 GRFTYGLMGKHRKDLKSVYGNLKDL
-22 CQKVKDTKSGGFD
+22 
-35 CLCNCHDDHNPSFHW
+35 N
-50 EIKKVGWV
+50 
-58 GHCKTC
+58 
-64 GAKGADFAKKAG
+64 KA
-76 IKVSELFAD
+76 
-85 AIDTNRASP
+85 
-94 GEQYVRKKYNRHTLY
+94 
-109 DYFSFVDGS
+109 
-118 YDHTKIRYYPEW
+118 
-130 ANGDKKFANG
+130 
-140 YWGNDG
+140 
-146 RFNDYKGCLKDRK
+146 
-159 PQTAI
+159 
-164 FGNVALIKQ
+164 
-173 CIAEK
+173 IAENRP
-178 KIVYYCEGEKDVQT
+178 IFIPEGEKDVDT
-192 MQRLGYPA
+192 LTKRGYTA
-200 FTQGGCTAFNKELA
+200 LTYGGSGDWQSEFATLFKDAEVNILA
-214 PLLKDIRLI
+214 
-223 ILEDNDPQGQSGA
+223 DNDEPGRKVA
-236 NKLRNDLLP
+236 NAILSDLKEI
-245 YAETI
+245 AKSA
-250 KVITPCTDFVKADI
+250 KVIVPVPDIPKADI
-264 TDFFNNHDKSDFEK
+264 SDYFAAGHSNEDFEK
-278 LIAENTAV
+278 LIQTTI
-286 TDTNVCS
+286 TDNESNPAPVM
-293 HATVKNS
+293 TV
-300 SAPKGAPLVRKLME
+300 PKGTQLVRKLVE
-314 LDAANKF
+314 LDAANNF

-777 FMEIDGD
+777 FMEVDGD

>member
-1 MSEACS
+1 MQFDEI
-7 KEGGRLISEGNLKLH
+7 LTHFQI
-22 CQKVKDTKSGGFD
+22 QKRYGDKAQAR
-35 CLCNCHDDHNPSFHW
+35 CPCHDDKQASLTITKGRTRTLIHCHAGCNF
-50 EIKKVGWV
+50 EDIIQKVGL
-58 GHCKTC
+58 KTQDLYFEERPL
-64 GAKGADFAKKAG
+64 GSNWKRYIESREHRKIEAVYNY
-76 IKVSELFAD
+76 VSSA
-85 AIDTNRASP
+85 N
-94 GEQYVRKKYNRHTLY
+94 GEYA
-109 DYFSFVDGS
+109 F
-118 YDHTKIRYYPEW
+118 TKIRMQDKRMIYGVLCNDRFTYGLGGKHRKDLKSVY
-130 ANGDKKFANG
+130 GDLRVLNKA
-140 YWGNDG
+140 
-146 RFNDYKGCLKDRK
+146 
-159 PQTAI
+159 
-164 FGNVALIKQ
+164 
-173 CIAEK
+173 IAEGK
-178 KIVYYCEGEKDVQT
+178 PIFIPEGEKDT
-192 MQRLGYPA
+192 DSLTKRGYIA
-200 FTQGGCTAFNKELA
+200 LTYGGSGDWQSEFATLFKGAKVYILA
-214 PLLKDIRLI
+214 
-223 ILEDNDPQGQSGA
+223 DNDEPGRKVA
-236 NKLRNDLLP
+236 NAILSDLKGV
-245 YAETI
+245 AKSA
-250 KVITPCTDFVKADI
+250 KVIVPVPDIPKADI
-264 TDFFNNHDKSDFEK
+264 SDYFAAGRSNEDFEK
-278 LIAENTAV
+278 LIQSAV
-286 TDTNVCS
+286 TDTIVGDPIP
-293 HATVKNS
+293 VKNS
-300 SAPKGAPLVRKLME
+300 TVSKSILVNQLVK

-329 TLFSAVFKNKHRYSV
+329 TLFSEVFKNKHRYNV
-344 TAKDWFFYD
+344 TTRDWFYYD
-353 GQRWILDREGLR
+353 GQRWSLDREGLR

-383 CLPDEDEKRK
+383 CLPDEDEKHK

-430 DYVLNLQNCVLV
+430 DYALNLQNCVLV
-442 FHEDKVEKHEH
+442 FHEDKVEKYEH
-453 SADLLLSKIANA
+453 SADLLLSKIANV
-465 EYRPEARCERWEQF
+465 EYHPEERCERWEQF

-673 IAFCREGLEV
+673 IAFCREGLEA

-721 TYARYEK
+721 TYSRYEK

-749 KGIYKERGMVDGSQV
+749 KGIYKERGMVDGSQM

-777 FMEIDGD
+777 FAA
-784 IPFK
+784 PK

>member
-1 MSEACS
+1 MIPLQELAGNF
-7 KEGGRLISEGNLKLH
+7 EGVTMDADGR
-22 CQKVKDTKSGGFD
+22 GFKMRCPIHKPD
-35 CLCNCHDDHNPSFHW
+35 KHPSAHVGIGEKGYIANCL
-50 EIKKVGWV
+50 
-58 GHCKTC
+58 TC
-64 GAKGADFAKKAG
+64 GAKGDQIFPAAG
-76 IKVSELFAD
+76 IKMNEVFFDNSD
-85 AIDTNRASP
+85 RASP
-94 GEQYVRKKYNRHTLY
+94 GEQYVKRKYPKCTLY
-109 DYFSFVDGS
+109 DYHSFTDGS
-118 YDHTKIRYYPEW
+118 YDHTKIRYYPDW
-130 ANGDKKFANG
+130 AKGSKRFANG
-140 YWGNDG
+140 YWEDDG
-146 RFNDYKGCLKDRK
+146 RFYDRKGCLNDRK

-164 FGNVALIKQ
+164 FGNVSLIKQ
-173 CIAEK
+173 CIAAK
-178 KIVYYCEGEKDVQT
+178 KTIYYCEGEKDTRT
-192 MQRLGYPA
+192 MQKLGYPA
-200 FTQGGCTAFNKELA
+200 FTQGSCTTFYKELA
-214 PLLKDIRLI
+214 PLLKGIRLI
-223 ILEDNDPQGQSGA
+223 ILADNDTGGQNGA
-236 NKLRNDLLP
+236 KKLRELLLP
-245 YAETI
+245 YAELVRI
-250 KVITPCTDFVKADI
+250 VTPCTDFVRADV
-264 TDFFNNHDKSDFEK
+264 TDFFEDHDKRDFEE
-278 LIAENTAV
+278 LIQSAITNTTIPV
-286 TDTNVCS
+286 KDTPVS
-293 HATVKNS
+293 
-300 SAPKGAPLVRKLME
+300 KGTQLVRKLIE

-329 TLFSAVFKNKHRYSV
+329 MLFSAVFKNKHRYNV
-344 TAKDWFFYD
+344 TAKDWFYYD

-383 CLPDEDEKRK
+383 CLPDEDEKHK

-442 FHEDKVEKHEH
+442 FHEDKVEKHEQ

-705 NECLA
+705 NECLV

-728 WCSEN
+728 WCGEN

>member
-1 MSEACS
+1 MQFDEI
-7 KEGGRLISEGNLKLH
+7 LTHFQI
-22 CQKVKDTKSGGFD
+22 QKRYGDKAQAR
-35 CLCNCHDDHNPSFHW
+35 CPCHDDKQASLTITKGRTRTLIHCHAGCNF
-50 EIKKVGWV
+50 EDIIQKVGL
-58 GHCKTC
+58 KTQDLYFEEHPL
-64 GAKGADFAKKAG
+64 GSNWKRYIESREHRKIEAVYNY
-76 IKVSELFAD
+76 VSSA
-85 AIDTNRASP
+85 N
-94 GEQYVRKKYNRHTLY
+94 GEYA
-109 DYFSFVDGS
+109 F
-118 YDHTKIRYYPEW
+118 TKIRMQDKRMIYGVLCNDRFTYGLGGKHRKDLKSVY
-130 ANGDKKFANG
+130 GDLRVLNKA
-140 YWGNDG
+140 
-146 RFNDYKGCLKDRK
+146 
-159 PQTAI
+159 
-164 FGNVALIKQ
+164 
-173 CIAEK
+173 IAEGK
-178 KIVYYCEGEKDVQT
+178 PIFIPEGEKDT
-192 MQRLGYPA
+192 DSLTKRGYIA
-200 FTQGGCTAFNKELA
+200 LTYGGSGDWQSEFATLFKGAKVYILA
-214 PLLKDIRLI
+214 
-223 ILEDNDPQGQSGA
+223 DNDEPGRKVA
-236 NKLRNDLLP
+236 NAILSDLKGV
-245 YAETI
+245 AKSA
-250 KVITPCTDFVKADI
+250 KVIVPVPDIPKADI
-264 TDFFNNHDKSDFEK
+264 SDYFAAGRSNEDFEK
-278 LIAENTAV
+278 LIQSAV
-286 TDTNVCS
+286 TDTIVGDPIP
-293 HATVKNS
+293 VKNS
-300 SAPKGAPLVRKLME
+300 TVSKSILVNQLVK

-329 TLFSAVFKNKHRYSV
+329 TLFSEVFKNKHRYNV
-344 TAKDWFFYD
+344 TTRDWFYYD
-353 GQRWILDREGLR
+353 GQRWSLDREGLR

-383 CLPDEDEKRK
+383 CLPDEDEKHK

-430 DYVLNLQNCVLV
+430 DYALNLQNCVLV
-442 FHEDKVEKHEH
+442 FHEDKVEKYEH
-453 SADLLLSKIANA
+453 SADLLLSKIANV
-465 EYRPEARCERWEQF
+465 EYHPEERCERWEQF

-721 TYARYEK
+721 TYSRYEK

-749 KGIYKERGMVDGSQV
+749 KGIYKERGMVDGSQM

-777 FMEIDGD
+777 FMEVDGD
-784 IPFK
+784 TPFK

>member
-1 MSEACS
+1 MQFDEILAHFQ
-7 KEGGRLISEGNLKLH
+7 I
-22 CQKVKDTKSGGFD
+22 QKRYGDRAQAR
-35 CLCNCHDDHNPSFHW
+35 CPCHDDRQASLT
-50 EIKKVGWV
+50 ITKGRRSALI
-58 GHCKTC
+58 HCHAGC
-64 GAKGADFAKKAG
+64 NFEDIIQKAG
-76 IKVSELFAD
+76 LKKHNLYFEERPPGSGW
-85 AIDTNRASP
+85 RA
-94 GEQYVRKKYNRHTLY
+94 YVEGREKKRIEAVYN
-109 DYFSFVDGS
+109 YFSSINGEYTF
-118 YDHTKIRYYPEW
+118 TKIRMQ
-130 ANGDKKFANG
+130 DKRMIYG
-140 YWGNDG
+140 VLCNDCFTYG
-146 RFNDYKGCLKDRK
+146 LGGKHRKDLKSVYGELK
-159 PQTAI
+159 
-164 FGNVALIKQ
+164 ALNKA
-173 CIAEK
+173 IAEGRPVF
-178 KIVYYCEGEKDVQT
+178 IPEGEKDVDT
-192 MQRLGYPA
+192 LTKRGYTA
-200 FTQGGCTAFNKELA
+200 ITYGGVNDWQFEFATLFKGAEVYILA
-214 PLLKDIRLI
+214 
-223 ILEDNDPQGQSGA
+223 DNDEPGCKVA
-236 NKLRNDLLP
+236 NTILSDLKGI
-245 YAETI
+245 AKSA
-250 KVITPCTDFVKADI
+250 KVIVPVPDIPKADI
-264 TDFFNNHDKSDFEK
+264 SDFFAAGHSNEDFEK
-278 LIAENTAV
+278 LLQSAV
-286 TDTNVCS
+286 TGNESNPAPVM
-293 HATVKNS
+293 TV
-300 SAPKGAPLVRKLME
+300 PKGTPLVKKLVE
-314 LDAANKF
+314 LDAVNKF

-329 TLFSAVFKNKHRYSV
+329 MLFSAVFENKHRYCV
-344 TAKDWFFYD
+344 TAKDWFYYD

-374 KALSIYAVN
+374 KALSVYAVN

-430 DYVLNLQNCVLV
+430 DYALNLQNCVLV

-465 EYRPEARCERWEQF
+465 EYHPEARCERWEQF

-639 DRHFEESEQD
+639 DRHFEEAEQD

-692 DYEASSDKLQNFI
+692 DYETSSDKLQNFI

-777 FMEIDGD
+777 FMEADED

>member
-1 MSEACS
+1 MTYDKILSHFEVVHRYDS
-7 KEGGRLISEGNLKLH
+7 KAKCRCPAHNDRQASLTISKGQNSTLLH
-22 CQKVKDTKSGGFD
+22 CHAGCNYKDILSAVGLSTKDLYYDDNRPQSG
-35 CLCNCHDDHNPSFHW
+35 SW
-50 EIKKVGWV
+50 
-58 GHCKTC
+58 
-64 GAKGADFAKKAG
+64 
-76 IKVSELFAD
+76 
-85 AIDTNRASP
+85 RA
-94 GEQYVRKKYNRHTLY
+94 YVERREGRKIEAVY
-109 DYFSFVDGS
+109 DYVDYRKGN
-118 YDHTKIRYYPEW
+118 YLYTKLRLT
-130 ANGDKKFANG
+130 GKKMLYG
-140 YWGNDG
+140 I
-146 RFNDYKGCLKDRK
+146 LKDSRFAYGLDGHSRK
-159 PQTAI
+159 ELKGIYMPRGLEALNKAI
-164 FGNVALIKQ
+164 TEDKPIFCV
-173 CIAEK
+173 
-178 KIVYYCEGEKDVQT
+178 EGEKDADTLAARGYASLTAGGVNDWQPEFAELLHGAVVVI
-192 MQRLGYPA
+192 LG
-200 FTQGGCTAFNKELA
+200 
-214 PLLKDIRLI
+214 
-223 ILEDNDPQGQSGA
+223 DNDIPGKQLA
-236 NKLRNDLLP
+236 NRVLADLHGF
-245 YAETI
+245 AKSAKI
-250 KVITPCTDFVKADI
+250 VIPTPDIPKGDVSDYFAAGYSNEDFG
-264 TDFFNNHDKSDFEK
+264 K
-278 LIAENTAV
+278 LIQSAV
-286 TDTNVCS
+286 TDTAVGS
-293 HATVKNS
+293 PMSVVDATV
-300 SAPKGAPLVRKLME
+300 PKGTLVNQLVR
-314 LDAANKF
+314 LDTANKF

-329 TLFSAVFKNKHRYSV
+329 MLFSAVFEDKHRYNV

-383 CLPDEDEKRK
+383 CLPDEDEKHK

-465 EYRPEARCERWEQF
+465 EYHPEARCERWEQF

-710 EAEGKNISVKE
+710 EAEGKNISIKE

-749 KGIYKERGMVDGSQV
+749 KGIYKERGMVGGSQV
-764 RNIIKDY
+764 RNIIKGY
-771 EFAEDG
+771 EFVEEG
-777 FMEIDGD
+777 FIETDGD

>member
-1 MSEACS
+1 MP
-7 KEGGRLISEGNLKLH
+7 
-22 CQKVKDTKSGGFD
+22 V
-35 CLCNCHDDHNPSFHW
+35 P
-50 EIKKVGWV
+50 
-58 GHCKTC
+58 
-64 GAKGADFAKKAG
+64 
-76 IKVSELFAD
+76 
-85 AIDTNRASP
+85 
-94 GEQYVRKKYNRHTLY
+94 
-109 DYFSFVDGS
+109 
-118 YDHTKIRYYPEW
+118 
-130 ANGDKKFANG
+130 
-140 YWGNDG
+140 
-146 RFNDYKGCLKDRK
+146 
-159 PQTAI
+159 
-164 FGNVALIKQ
+164 
-173 CIAEK
+173 
-178 KIVYYCEGEKDVQT
+178 
-192 MQRLGYPA
+192 
-200 FTQGGCTAFNKELA
+200 
-214 PLLKDIRLI
+214 DI
-223 ILEDNDPQGQSGA
+223 P
-236 NKLRNDLLP
+236 
-245 YAETI
+245 
-250 KVITPCTDFVKADI
+250 KADI
-264 TDFFNNHDKSDFEK
+264 SDYFAAGHSNEDFEK
-278 LIAENTAV
+278 LIQTTI
-286 TDTNVCS
+286 TDNESNPAPVM
-293 HATVKNS
+293 TV
-300 SAPKGAPLVRKLME
+300 PKGAPLVRKLME

-329 TLFSAVFKNKHRYSV
+329 TLFSTVFENKHRYNV
-344 TAKDWFFYD
+344 TAKDWFYYD

-383 CLPDEDEKRK
+383 CLSDEDEKHK

-721 TYARYEK
+721 TYTRYEK
-728 WCSEN
+728 WCGEN

-749 KGIYKERGMVDGSQV
+749 KGIFKERGMVDGSQV

-777 FMEIDGD
+777 FMEVDGD

>member
-1 MSEACS
+1 MQFDEI
-7 KEGGRLISEGNLKLH
+7 LTHFQI
-22 CQKVKDTKSGGFD
+22 QKRYGDKAQAR
-35 CLCNCHDDHNPSFHW
+35 CPCHDDKQASLTITKGRTRTLIHCHAGCNF
-50 EIKKVGWV
+50 EDIIQKVGL
-58 GHCKTC
+58 KTQDLYFEERPL
-64 GAKGADFAKKAG
+64 GSNWKRYIESREHRKIEAVYNY
-76 IKVSELFAD
+76 VSSA
-85 AIDTNRASP
+85 N
-94 GEQYVRKKYNRHTLY
+94 GEYA
-109 DYFSFVDGS
+109 F
-118 YDHTKIRYYPEW
+118 TKIRMQDKRMIYGVLCNDRFTYGLGGKHRKDLKSVY
-130 ANGDKKFANG
+130 GDLRVLNKA
-140 YWGNDG
+140 
-146 RFNDYKGCLKDRK
+146 
-159 PQTAI
+159 
-164 FGNVALIKQ
+164 
-173 CIAEK
+173 IAEGK
-178 KIVYYCEGEKDVQT
+178 PIFIPEGEKDT
-192 MQRLGYPA
+192 DSLTKRGYIA
-200 FTQGGCTAFNKELA
+200 LTYGGSGDWQSEFATLFKGAKVYILA
-214 PLLKDIRLI
+214 
-223 ILEDNDPQGQSGA
+223 DNDEPGRKVA
-236 NKLRNDLLP
+236 NAILSDLKGV
-245 YAETI
+245 AKSA
-250 KVITPCTDFVKADI
+250 KVIVPVPDIPKADI
-264 TDFFNNHDKSDFEK
+264 SDYFAAGRSNEDFEK
-278 LIAENTAV
+278 LIQSAV
-286 TDTNVCS
+286 TDTIVGDPIP
-293 HATVKNS
+293 VKNS
-300 SAPKGAPLVRKLME
+300 TVSKSILVNQLVK

-321 PLTDIGSA
+321 SLTDIGSA
-329 TLFSAVFKNKHRYSV
+329 TLFSEVFKNKHRYNV
-344 TAKDWFFYD
+344 TTRDWFYYD
-353 GQRWILDREGLR
+353 GQRWSLDREGLR

-383 CLPDEDEKRK
+383 CLPDEDEKHK

-430 DYVLNLQNCVLV
+430 DYALNLQNCVLV
-442 FHEDKVEKHEH
+442 FHEDKVEKYEH
-453 SADLLLSKIANA
+453 SADLLLSKIANV
-465 EYRPEARCERWEQF
+465 EYHPEERCERWEQF

-721 TYARYEK
+721 TYSRYEK

-749 KGIYKERGMVDGSQV
+749 KGIYKERGMVDGSQM

-777 FMEIDGD
+777 FMEVDGD
-784 IPFK
+784 TPFK

>member
-1 MSEACS
+1 MQFDEILAHFQ
-7 KEGGRLISEGNLKLH
+7 I
-22 CQKVKDTKSGGFD
+22 QKRYGDRAQAR
-35 CLCNCHDDHNPSFHW
+35 CPCHDDRQASLTITKGRRSALIYCHAGCNFEDIIQSVGL
-50 EIKKVGWV
+50 KKQDLYFEERPPGSSWRAYVEGRE
-58 GHCKTC
+58 
-64 GAKGADFAKKAG
+64 KKRIEAVYNY
-76 IKVSELFAD
+76 VSSS
-85 AIDTNRASP
+85 N
-94 GEQYVRKKYNRHTLY
+94 GEYT
-109 DYFSFVDGS
+109 F
-118 YDHTKIRYYPEW
+118 TKIRMQDKRMIYGVLCNNRFSYGLSGRHRKDLKSVY
-130 ANGDKKFANG
+130 GD
-140 YWGNDG
+140 
-146 RFNDYKGCLKDRK
+146 LK
-159 PQTAI
+159 
-164 FGNVALIKQ
+164 ALNKA
-173 CIAEK
+173 IAEGK
-178 KIVYYCEGEKDVQT
+178 PIFVPEGEKDVDT
-192 MQRLGYPA
+192 LTKRGYTA
-200 FTQGGCTAFNKELA
+200 ITYGGVNDWQSDFATLFKDAEVYILA
-214 PLLKDIRLI
+214 
-223 ILEDNDPQGQSGA
+223 DNDEPGCKIA
-236 NKLRNDLLP
+236 NTILSDLKEI
-245 YAETI
+245 A
-250 KVITPCTDFVKADI
+250 KSARVIVPVPDIPKADI
-264 TDFFNNHDKSDFEK
+264 SDYFAAGHSNADFEK
-278 LIAENTAV
+278 LIRSAV
-286 TDTNVCS
+286 TDNESNPAPVM
-293 HATVKNS
+293 TV
-300 SAPKGAPLVRKLME
+300 PKGTPLVKKLVE

-329 TLFSAVFKNKHRYSV
+329 TLFSVVFKNKHRYCV
-344 TAKDWFFYD
+344 TAKDWLYYD

-374 KALSIYAVN
+374 KALSVYAVN
-383 CLPDEDEKRK
+383 CLPDEDEKHK

-465 EYRPEARCERWEQF
+465 EYHPEIRCERWEQF

-489 KIHYLQKLF
+489 KIYYLQKLF

-728 WCSEN
+728 WCGEN

-771 EFAEDG
+771 EFVEDG
-777 FMEIDGD
+777 FMEADED